1 MGPIKVRYLA
11 KNQHAS
17 KEKNIKFLRWM
28 SVHQKL
34 GIILE
39 NKVVQTFSLEK
50 TFLPKKLSLNW
61 YS

>member
-11 KNQHAS
+11 KNQHTS
-17 KEKNIKFLRWM
+17 KEKNIEFLRWM

-39 NKVVQTFSLEK
+39 NKVVQTLGLEK
-50 TFLPKKLSLNW
+50 NAFTKKTVPK
-61 YS
+61 